1 MFFQLPFHAAASL
14 QRTVLT
20 LNTVILI
27 IALIVAELKYAETPK
42 SKRKH
47 LKQFYP
53 LLIVLSG
60 LLVYAIFK
68 QVKAS

>member
-1 MFFQLPFHAAASL
+1 MFLQLPFHAAANL

-27 IALIVAELKYAETPK
+27 IALIVAELVYAEMPK
-42 SKRKH
+42 KKRKH
-47 LKQFYP
+47 LRYMYP
-53 LLIVLSG
+53 LFVVLSG
-60 LLVYAIFK
+60 LLIFAIYK